1 MLGALLSKEAQDHI
15 ASSGRSYPARVESQ
29 PLYFNSIDE
38 QYRDAVKQAF
48 EAAFANVEA
57 QHVSPN
63 WSKVNSYIQPE
74 LVSVYN
80 GSKPMSDV
88 LNSAQ
93 KQFQQ

>member
-1 MLGALLSKEAQDHI
+1 M
-15 ASSGRSYPARVESQ
+15 
-29 PLYFNSIDE
+29 
-38 QYRDAVKQAF
+38 VKQAF

-57 QHVSPN
+57 QRVSPN